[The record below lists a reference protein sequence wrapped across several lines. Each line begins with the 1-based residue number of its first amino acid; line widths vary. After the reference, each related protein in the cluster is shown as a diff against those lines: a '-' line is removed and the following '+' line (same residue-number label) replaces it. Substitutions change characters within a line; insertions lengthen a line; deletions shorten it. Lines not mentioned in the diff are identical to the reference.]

1 MAEPGKYLVGESLR
15 QRMRTTIEKVEG
27 MPTGS
32 PVGRIPTFLEGDF
45 GGVATPTLRLGT
57 ISATW
62 SKGSNATVTQQNGDG
77 TAISPSQTFTA
88 SNYFATITV
97 SSGTKRVACGLVGS
111 TWLLIAAE
119 C

>member
-27 MPTGS
+27 MPTGG
-32 PVGRIPTFLEGDF
+32 PPPKIPTFA
-45 GGVATPTLRLGT
+45 GGEVDAVPPFRMGT

-62 SKGSNATVTQQNGDG
+62 TKGATATVTQIAGDG
-77 TAISPSQTFTA
+77 TSLGIDATFVA
-88 SNYFATITV
+88 MNHFATITV
-97 SSGTKRVACGLVGS
+97 SSGTKRVGCALAGS
-111 TWLLIAAE
+111 TW

>member
-1 MAEPGKYLVGESLR
+1 MDKFLIGDSLR
-15 QRMRTTIEKVEG
+15 QRLKTTIEKVDS
-27 MPTGS
+27 MPFGS
-32 PVGRIPTFLEGDF
+32 PVTKIPTFLEGDF
-45 GGVATPTLRLGT
+45 GTPTPTLRLGT
-57 ISATW
+57 VSSTW
-62 SKGSNATVTQQNGDG
+62 GKGSNATVTQQNGDG

-111 TWLLIAAE
+111 TWILIAAE